1 MKKRAALIP
10 TLILCLLTSGM
21 GQTTSPPTQQEQ
33 SGDAEVVRITTNLV
47 QLDAV
52 VTDKSGKQVTDLRPE
67 DFEILE
73 DGRPQGI
80 TNLSYISIRP
90 AIERLSSS
98 TKPSA
103 VKAVAPPPQPLRS
116 EQVRRTIVLVVD
128 DLGMPFDGMRFVQR
142 ALKKFVDEQLQPGD
156 LVGIV
161 MTGGGGGALQ
171 QFTNDKR
178 QLYAAIE
185 RVRWRHP
192 GRIGVDINSK
202 LKSLDPTLLGKTI
215 NALTSIVTGMKSLP
229 GRKSVLFFTDDF
241 PIFKKVEGLKP
252 ITGNLEQDMDAMVEE
267 LEQQAI
273 NLSENIGQSLGQYPN
288 RVAELIDRANQAS
301 VVIYTIDARGL
312 MTLDMTAEERGKNTF
327 SPNDLEEFRDK
338 GREKML
344 DTQFGLG
351 YLASQTGGFLIHNA
365 NDMSGAIKR
374 VLDDQ
379 KGYYLIG
386 YHPSEETF
394 KANAGRF
401 HKVEVR
407 VKRPGLRAHS
417 RKGFYSMPEEGKRP
431 LPLTRNEQLKSAL
444 NSPFDSPGVRL
455 RSTTIFGNTQQNG
468 SFIRLFLHIDGHD
481 LSFKEE
487 ADGWHSAVIDVVAQ
501 AFTGDG
507 SNADTLART
516 ETIRMQSMAY
526 ERALAEGLVYVLNV
540 PVKEPGAHQLRV
552 AVRDVS
558 SERIGSASQFVEVPN
573 LAKNELALSGIAIS
587 GSASSKPVSPRNNAA
602 EESGESALEAQ
613 SGPARRRLQQGMTLN
628 YGFLIYNAK
637 ADARTGI
644 PQVQTQVMLFKDGK
658 PVYEGAAKPLDASGQ
673 NDTQRLVVSGRLYLG
688 AELAPGEYLLQI
700 VVTDLHA
707 DAKHNVV
714 TQWTDFEIVK

>member
-1 MKKRAALIP
+1 MKKLTPLTPI
-10 TLILCLLTSGM
+10 LILCLLTSSM
-21 GQTTSPPTQQEQ
+21 GQTTLPATQQGQ
-33 SGDAEVVRITTNLV
+33 SGETEVVRITTNLV

-52 VTDKSGKQVTDLRPE
+52 VTDKSGQQVTNLRPE

-80 TNLSYISIRP
+80 TNLSYISIQP
-90 AIERLSSS
+90 VAERSSPS

-103 VKAVAPPPQPLRS
+103 VKTIAPPTPLRS

-128 DLGMPFDGMRFVQR
+128 DLGMSFADMRFVQH
-142 ALKKFVDEQLQPGD
+142 ALKKFVDEQSQPGD

-161 MTGGGGGALQ
+161 MTGGGGSALQ

-185 RVRWRHP
+185 RVRWQHP
-192 GRIGVDINSK
+192 GRIGVDINSP
-202 LKSLDPTLLGKTI
+202 LKSLDPTLLEKTI

-229 GRKSVLFFTDDF
+229 GRKSVLFFTEDF
-241 PIFKKVEGLKP
+241 PIFKKVEGLNP
-252 ITGNLEQDMDAMVEE
+252 VTGNLDRDMDSMLEE
-267 LEQQAI
+267 IEQRAI
-273 NLSENIGQSLGQYPN
+273 DLSESVGQSLGQYPN

-312 MTLDMTAEERGKNTF
+312 MTLGMTAEERGKDAF
-327 SPNDLEEFRDK
+327 MPSDFEEFRDK
-338 GREKML
+338 SRAKLL

-379 KGYYLIG
+379 NGYYLIG
-386 YHPSEETF
+386 YHPPEETF
-394 KANAGRF
+394 KANAGQF

-407 VKRPGLRAHS
+407 VKRPGLRVHS
-417 RKGFYSMPEEGKRP
+417 RKGFYSLPEENKRP
-431 LPLTRNEQLKSAL
+431 IPLARNEQLKTAL

-455 RSTTIFGNTQQNG
+455 RSTAMFGNTQQSG

-487 ADGWHSAVIDVVAQ
+487 ADGWHSAVIDIVAQ
-501 AFTGDG
+501 AYTGG
-507 SNADTLART
+507 VGNADTLART
-516 ETIRMQSMAY
+516 ETIRMQGKSY
-526 ERALAEGLVYVLNV
+526 ERALREGLVYVLNV
-540 PVKEPGAHQLRV
+540 PVKMPGAHQLRV
-552 AVRDVS
+552 AVRDVA
-558 SERIGSASQFVEVPN
+558 SERIGSARQFVEVPN
-573 LAKNELALSGIAIS
+573 LTKNELALSGIAIS
-587 GSASSKPVSPRNNAA
+587 GSAPPTPMSPRNNAD

-613 SGPARRRLQQGMTLN
+613 SGPARRRLQQGMMLN
-628 YGFLIYNAK
+628 YGFIVYNAK
-637 ADARTGI
+637 ADAKARI
-644 PQVQTQVMLFKDGK
+644 PQIQTQVLLFKDGK
-658 PVYEGAAKPLDASGQ
+658 LVYEGAAKPFDASGQ
-673 NDTQRLVVSGRLYLG
+673 NDTQRLVSSGRLYLG
-688 AELAPGEYLLQI
+688 ADLAPGEYLLQV
-700 VVTDLHA
+700 VVTDLRA

-714 TQWTDFEIVK
+714 TQWADFEIVK